1 MKIDNIKNL
10 TFAHRGIHN
19 NLNIPENSIRAFQK
33 AVERKIPIELD
44 VRIIKDNTLIVF
56 HDNNLRRMTGIF
68 KKTNN
73 CTYKDLEKINL
84 LKTEY
89 KIPTLKE
96 VLNLVDGKVPLNIEL
111 KNDKRINELGKY
123 ITKELDNYKGDFIIQ
138 SFYPKI
144 IRWFKMN
151 KPDYTRGLLINDDFD
166 NKSNNYFNI
175 ILKYTSPNFLS
186 VYKKVVKNKKIQ
198 NYRKN
203 IPILTWTIKNDN
215 EINKYKEYTDGFIRN
230 IR

>member
-1 MKIDNIKNL
+1 
-10 TFAHRGIHN
+10 
-19 NLNIPENSIRAFQK
+19 
-33 AVERKIPIELD
+33 
-44 VRIIKDNTLIVF
+44 
-56 HDNNLRRMTGIF
+56 
-68 KKTNN
+68 
-73 CTYKDLEKINL
+73 
-84 LKTEY
+84 
-89 KIPTLKE
+89 
-96 VLNLVDGKVPLNIEL
+96 
-111 KNDKRINELGKY
+111 
-123 ITKELDNYKGDFIIQ
+123 
-138 SFYPKI
+138 
-144 IRWFKMN
+144 MN
-151 KPDYTRGLLINDDFD
+151 KPDYIRGLLINDDFD